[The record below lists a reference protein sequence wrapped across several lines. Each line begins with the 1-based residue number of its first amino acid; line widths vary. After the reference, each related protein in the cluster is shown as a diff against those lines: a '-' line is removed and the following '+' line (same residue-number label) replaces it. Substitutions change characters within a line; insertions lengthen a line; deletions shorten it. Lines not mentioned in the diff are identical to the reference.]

1 MSTTVRRGF
10 RMEKATE
17 AESGEKPEGDEVPDL
32 EGLQARRVS
41 PMGTPRGPAESRLS
55 RLLKA
60 AWSG

>member
-1 MSTTVRRGF
+1 
-10 RMEKATE
+10 MEKATE

-41 PMGTPRGPAESRLS
+41 PMGTPRGLAESRPS